1 MCAPVVLVSGRRA
14 HRGGAGEGQGE
25 ERWGREGKG
34 GERRGEGR
42 GGEERR
48 GEGGGEKIGKRRR
61 GQMVGK
67 GRKGMEGQGRGMC
80 N

>member
-1 MCAPVVLVSGRRA
+1 MGQ
-14 HRGGAGEGQGE
+14 GEGQ
-25 ERWGREGKG
+25 
-34 GERRGEGR
+34 GR
-42 GGEERR
+42 GGEER
-48 GEGGGEKIGKRRR
+48 GGGGEEIGKRRR